1 MSKKYEFWSSKILRN
16 IQVSVWL
23 PVFLRY
29 RLQNPQ
35 NTVSDN
41 LVSFPPPPSIRLAPP
56 VLLWFVFSLDQ
67 TSSLKK
73 TWLRACVIG
82 RLLVKPYYCW
92 LWRLVMSLVRFDPCI
107 LSQLNSRLLLVK
119 LSVVKSITLNLL
131 MKWPTRSYSAYL
143 WKDLWVQTS
152 HRRIVVGNHWF
163 ETLPGHEKRYPGNL
177 KIHRKEY
184 SSLVAMEK
192 CSRITY
198 TKSVWAV

>member
-16 IQVSVWL
+16 IQVSVL
-23 PVFLRY
+23 AACVLTIPPSQRSEY
-29 RLQNPQ
+29 
-35 NTVSDN
+35 
-41 LVSFPPPPSIRLAPP
+41 SFRQPSFSPPPLRLAPP
-56 VLLWFVFSLDQ
+56 VLLWPVFSLDQ
-67 TSSLKK
+67 TSTLKK

-163 ETLPGHEKRYPGNL
+163 ETLPGHEKKYPGNL